1 MAEPQPICYRFAGFV
16 LSPARRALSKDG
28 RDVALIPRYFDLLV
42 LLVEQRHR
50 AVHRQEIF
58 DRVWADVVVSDGA
71 LTQAIR
77 TIRRVLDDDPREV
90 RFIRTVSRHGYQFVW
105 SEVAATEDSAR
116 DEGRAV
122 AHAVVQTFRSATAA
136 DATTEATIAPDA
148 FEPLIAVLLGQG
160 QPTDDERHDAAVRL
174 HELGT
179 DEALR
184 RLDGR
189 PGHEEARAILRDARW
204 DAPAAGAVPIVSSEG
219 GLRAAADVIVLR
231 ARSAARLASR
241 RWASAASASALTGVV
256 AGIAGGVA
264 LALVP
269 GSTTGVEVTVVLA
282 LVGAIAG
289 AAGGAG
295 VGAGLAAAETLAR
308 SARAAA
314 LVLAGAIAGAIT
326 GAVAHFLARALLSG
340 LFGRDVATLAGGVE
354 GFWLGGAVGAGY
366 ALATRRLPQ
375 GGLAAPRGAARWKAA
390 LTTGVV
396 AALAAAALSIAG
408 RHLVGSSLDVM
419 ADAFAGSSVGLDPF
433 AQLLGEDSLRP
444 VTRLLVGSFEGL
456 MFGTGLTFG
465 LMRRPRLS
473 TDVGHGD
480 TKRTENAP
488 R

>member
-1 MAEPQPICYRFAGFV
+1 MAEPQPTCYRFAGFV
-16 LSPARRALSKDG
+16 LSPARRSLSKDG
-28 RDVALIPRYFDLLV
+28 RDVPLIPRYFDLLV
-42 LLVEQRHR
+42 LLVEQRQR

-77 TIRRVLDDDPREV
+77 TIRRVLDDDPRDV

-105 SEVAATEDSAR
+105 SEVTTSEEVAAAPERSTGTREH
-116 DEGRAV
+116 GV
-122 AHAVVQTFRSATAA
+122 ASS
-136 DATTEATIAPDA
+136 PDQ
-148 FEPLIAVLLGQG
+148 FEPLLAVLLGEG

-204 DAPAAGAVPIVSSEG
+204 DAPSAGPVPLVGPEG
-219 GLRAAADVIVLR
+219 WLRAAADVVALR
-231 ARSAARLASR
+231 ARNAARLASR
-241 RWASAASASALTGVV
+241 RWASAASASALAGVI
-256 AGIAGGVA
+256 AGIVGGVA

-269 GSTTGVEVTVVLA
+269 GSTTGVEVAVVLS
-282 LVGAIAG
+282 LVGAGAG
-289 AAGGAG
+289 AVGGAG

-314 LVLAGAIAGAIT
+314 LVIAGAFSGGLT
-326 GAVAHFLARALLSG
+326 GALAHVLARALLSG
-340 LFGRDVATLAGGVE
+340 LFGRDVATLAGGTE
-354 GFWLGGAVGAGY
+354 GLWLGAAVGAGY

-375 GGLAAPRGAARWKAA
+375 GGLAAPRGSARWKAA

-396 AALAAAALSIAG
+396 AALAAGALSLAG
-408 RHLVGSSLDVM
+408 RHLVGSSLDMM
-419 ADAFAGSSVGLDPF
+419 ADAFAGSSVGLDPL

-444 VTRLLVGSFEGL
+444 VTRLIVGSFEGL

-465 LMRRPRLS
+465 LMRRPPM
-473 TDVGHGD
+473 
-480 TKRTENAP
+480 NP
-488 R
+488 

>member
-1 MAEPQPICYRFAGFV
+1 MAEPQPTCYRFAGFV

-28 RDVALIPRYFDLLV
+28 RDVPLIPRYFDLLV
-42 LLVEQRHR
+42 LLVEQRQR

-77 TIRRVLDDDPREV
+77 TIRRVLDDDPRDV

-105 SEVAATEDSAR
+105 SDVTTTEEVAAPERSTGAREHGSTGTGEHDS
-116 DEGRAV
+116 
-122 AHAVVQTFRSATAA
+122 
-136 DATTEATIAPDA
+136 
-148 FEPLIAVLLGQG
+148 FEPLLRVLLGEG

-204 DAPAAGAVPIVSSEG
+204 DAPSAGPVPLVGPEG
-219 GLRAAADVIVLR
+219 WLRAAADVVALR
-231 ARSAARLASR
+231 ARNAARLASR
-241 RWASAASASALTGVV
+241 RWASAASASALAGVI
-256 AGIAGGVA
+256 AGIVGGVA

-269 GSTTGVEVTVVLA
+269 GSTTGVDVAVVLSF
-282 LVGAIAG
+282 VGAGAG
-289 AAGGAG
+289 AVGGAG

-314 LVLAGAIAGAIT
+314 LVIAGALSGGLT
-326 GAVAHFLARALLSG
+326 GALAHVLARALLSG
-340 LFGRDVATLAGGVE
+340 LFGRDVATLAGGTE
-354 GFWLGGAVGAGY
+354 GLWLGAAVGAGY

-375 GGLAAPRGAARWKAA
+375 GGLAAPRGSARWKAA

-396 AALAAAALSIAG
+396 AALAAGALSLAG
-408 RHLVGSSLDVM
+408 RHLVGSSLDMM
-419 ADAFAGSSVGLDPF
+419 ADAFAGSSVGLDPL

-444 VTRLLVGSFEGL
+444 VTRLIVGSFEGL

-473 TDVGHGD
+473 ADANNGEAH
-480 TKRTENAP
+480 R
-488 R
+488 

>member
-105 SEVAATEDSAR
+105 SEVAATEDSSR
-116 DEGRAV
+116 DEARAV
-122 AHAVVQTFRSATAA
+122 AQTFRSAPVTDAGSARAA
-136 DATTEATIAPDA
+136 IDP
-148 FEPLIAVLLGQG
+148 FEPLIAALLGQG
-160 QPTDDERHDAAVRL
+160 QLTDDERHDAAVRL

-204 DAPAAGAVPIVSSEG
+204 DAPAAGEVPIVSSEG

-465 LMRRPRLS
+465 LMRRPR
-473 TDVGHGD
+473 V
-480 TKRTENAP
+480 RA
-488 R
+488 